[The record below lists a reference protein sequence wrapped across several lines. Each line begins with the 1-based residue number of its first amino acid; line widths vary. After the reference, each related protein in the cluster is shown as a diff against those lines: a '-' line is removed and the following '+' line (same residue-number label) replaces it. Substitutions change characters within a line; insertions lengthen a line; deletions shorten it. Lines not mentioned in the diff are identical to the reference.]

1 MAWWCADPEPLF
13 SRGRPWAC
21 GLLAAVCLGPAAVR
35 AQLPAFPGAEGFGAF
50 ASGGR
55 SGDVYHVV
63 NLSGNPATPGSLG
76 YGLRWAPATG
86 RTIVFDVSG
95 NIPLQHDYGLY
106 QPNLTIAGQ
115 TAPGDGV
122 AIVGGAFWIEKTN
135 VIVRHIGFRN
145 GVNADCLDL
154 SSNAVNIVLDH
165 VDTLFGTDENFSS
178 FGSPPDRLTFQWSAN
193 AWGLYPHSAGGL
205 WDVNRVTTHH
215 TLWAHHHMRD
225 PKARPNGLLDWI
237 NNVTFDYQIGYIMG
251 SSTTPADWKSNV
263 EGCYFICPPGN
274 IRGHIMTGA
283 TLDRNGN
290 PNFSVW
296 LTNCLFD
303 RDGDL
308 LLDGVPATWA
318 DVDGD
323 YAQLTSAV
331 ARTAGLPVATDPPL
345 LAYKKIVS
353 QAGPLRLDARHPG
366 PLRDEV
372 GEALIHSLVTTRH
385 DALTNVA
392 QTGASGGGYGTLRSR
407 PNPADTDRDGMPDYW
422 ETTLGWNPA
431 SDDHRSA
438 VPTNAFVPVG
448 YTRLEEYLQFKAM
461 PHAAMDR
468 TTASEATVLD
478 VDLHRYTQ
486 GFTNRAPVVYTLAG
500 LTTGTLTLVE
510 GHVAR
515 YQPPTNFAGRARFTF
530 GVTDG
535 DGSAWTQTFA
545 VLVSAVPL
553 PRDLVWKGDGAGNT
567 WDTNTLSFTEG
578 GSAVAVA
585 FRQDDAVTF
594 NDDGDDAPAVVL
606 TGSLRPGSL
615 TVENEARHFTFAG
628 SGALGGSAALTKR
641 GGGRLT
647 LLSNLTNSGPIA
659 LEGGTIILG
668 AATSAV
674 GRLGPGELTLS
685 GNAVLSNAWV
695 GARNPVFSTITVPEG
710 ETGTVYTSRSLLLT
724 GTLAGAGTLILV
736 SQSVT
741 GDVQLAGLADTFAGT
756 VCIRPG
762 STNPAVD
769 LMVAYGSFRGFPL
782 AAVELGPSNSLR
794 PFTTASGN
802 TIPLGALTGAAF
814 SVLGG
819 GTGGGGG
826 PATWS
831 IGGLNRDDWFGGGI
845 QSHAKL
851 IKAGTGTLTLA
862 GSSVL
867 TGATTVAAGAL
878 VVNGTLTVSR
888 VALATNT
895 LLAGRGRIGGGLVVS
910 NAATLAPGAD
920 GPGTL
925 TVSNGVTLRNTQW
938 LFDLAATP
946 TGTSDCLA
954 LQGGALALSNAQ
966 TFVFHLAEGLPAAG
980 TYLLATGGVSTAA
993 GTATFTHNLPVGSRQ
1008 SFAFATPPGQLV
1020 LHVTND
1026 PVTLLWRGTNSSAW
1040 DLSATNWL
1048 NGGAPDRF
1056 WRLDAVRFDDA
1067 ATNGS
1072 VDLTADL
1079 EPRELVVSNASR
1091 AYTFSGV
1098 GGLTGAVELVKDGSG
1113 PLTLTPYVSTRTAVT
1128 VSNSALLQLTNTA
1141 GLAAGLAVGGAG
1153 LPAGARVAS
1162 VDSATGL
1169 TLSVAAQADG
1179 TNALTFHAVQRH
1191 AGGAR
1196 VRAGVLALGNSQAN
1210 RTGLGGGPVTLD
1222 GGVLQ
1227 LSGYAGNTATD
1238 HGTFTN
1244 DLVAASAGE
1253 FRVPPRV
1260 SLEGGLSGT
1269 GTLDVVTDYVR
1280 AEFRGDWSAFAG
1292 RLNVRARTGSAEF
1305 RLGHAAGLPGA
1316 ALSLSNGVR
1325 LYTTLDNLVV
1335 PIGELAGP
1343 EGCALGAGN
1352 GSATNPT
1359 WVVGGRNSD
1368 ALFAGTISNAGVT
1381 RVVKVGTGR
1390 WTLTSSNSFSG
1401 GLVVSGGV
1409 LVVNNGAGSGTGSGP
1424 VQLAPGATL
1433 AGTGTVYGAV
1443 TLEEEAVLAPGADGI
1458 GTLNI
1463 SNVLNLAADSVTRV
1477 ELDRAAG
1484 TSDVVVCRG
1493 RASYG
1498 GTLVLSNFAGT
1509 LAAGDRFRIFDAA
1522 SRTGTFAQISGPPAR
1537 QAHWVFDP
1545 TNGEVRLV
1553 ADFVPGTAR
1562 YEARIDFTNY
1572 PHAEIL
1578 TNFPVLVRLGSHLAD
1593 FDYNTFLS
1601 PAGHDLRFRLPG
1613 TTNFL
1618 PHEMD
1623 RWDEAGE
1630 SLVWVCVP
1638 AFSNGCAVLAS
1649 WGDAGATN
1657 LPEYATNGAT
1667 WAGGYAG
1674 VWHVRGTNLTDATA
1688 RGHDAF
1694 TNSATAAA
1702 GVTAD
1707 ALSFDG
1713 LGQQARAASHADFN
1727 LASNFEVQCW
1737 FKVAAAYKPSAGNYL
1752 TLTAKELP
1760 ADFNNRNWW
1769 LALRSDGRLQW
1780 KASPGVDVTNATDL
1794 CDGQWHHAAAVHA
1807 GAAARLYVDGVE
1819 RVVDATPG
1827 TISTQTAPV
1836 VFGSEDGTARHC
1848 KGTLDEWRVSREP
1861 RSSNWVWAVYHMVAD
1876 GLGFASYGAATVTS
1890 IPLPPAPFRSVIAF
1904 PGYDR
1909 PETLTDIPLLVRLGT
1924 NLPGFSYSQLRSP
1937 DGADLRFTDEANVH
1951 VLDHE
1956 VDTWDTAGVSRIWVK
1971 VPLLSNGCSIAA
1983 TWGRADYVPPAS
1995 TTNGGVW
2002 SNGYLSVWHLRET
2015 AGAHRDASPAFA
2027 TSRFVSVAAQGV
2039 ATGIVG
2045 GCDQFS
2051 AAASHYVSLPDH
2063 GTQAAVTVEG
2073 WFFLTAR
2080 PVGNDIGLISS
2091 DPWASGVTH
2100 FKTSSNLLLKGEVN
2114 GGGFISSPTN
2124 TVAVSNWFHAA
2135 YTVAGAGGTDFRIY
2149 GNGALLGSAGGR
2161 TNNDLSDVNI
2171 AREFG
2176 GRYLNAR
2183 VDEVRISR
2191 VARSSNWLWAVHR
2204 NLASNESF
2212 VAYGAVSNQLPNTAP
2227 ALAAVTDRVAAAGV
2241 WLTVTNTASD
2251 ADEPAQA
2258 LVFTLV
2264 QGPDFATLGPTS
2276 GVWTWRPAVAQAGFT
2291 HTVRVAVTDSGWPP
2305 LGATQSFRVSVAPV
2319 GTASVAAVSATNGQ
2333 FAFRVAG
2340 DSGLDYVLEAT
2351 TDLSEWLP
2359 VAASNEATPPLSIT
2373 VPVDTQAV
2381 RRMYRLRLGP

>member
-1 MAWWCADPEPLF
+1 MAWWCAIPDTW
-13 SRGRPWAC
+13 SRGNGRQVVS
-21 GLLAAVCLGPAAVR
+21 LLAAVCLGPAAAQ

-55 SGDVYHVV
+55 SGDVYHVT

-95 NIPLQHDYGLY
+95 NIPLPHNSGLY

-122 AIVGGAFWIEKTN
+122 AIIGGAFWIEKTN

-154 SSNAVNIVLDH
+154 SSNAVDVVLDH
-165 VDTLFGTDENFSS
+165 IDALFGTDENFSS

-225 PKARPNGLLDWI
+225 PKARPNGLLDWV

-263 EGCYFICPPGN
+263 EGCYFICPAGN

-283 TLDRNGN
+283 TLDRHGN
-290 PNFSVW
+290 PNFSVYM
-296 LTNCLFD
+296 TNCLFD

-308 LLDGVPATWA
+308 VLDGVPATWA
-318 DVDGD
+318 EVDGD
-323 YAQLTSAV
+323 YRQLSNAV
-331 ARTAGLPVATDPPL
+331 ARTAGLPVTTDPPRQ
-345 LAYKKIVS
+345 AYKKIVS

-372 GEALIHSLVTTRH
+372 GEALLHSLVTLRH

-407 PNPADTDRDGMPDYW
+407 PNPLDTDRDGMPDYW

-431 SDDHRSA
+431 SDDHRAA

-468 TTASEATVLD
+468 TTSNESTALD
-478 VDLHRYTQ
+478 VDLHRYTM
-486 GFTNRAPVVYTLAG
+486 GFTNRLPVVYTLSN
-500 LTTGTLTLVE
+500 LSTGSVALVG
-510 GHVAR
+510 GHLAR
-515 YQPPTNFAGRARFTF
+515 FQPPTNFAGRARFDF
-530 GVTDG
+530 GATDG
-535 DGSAWTQTFA
+535 DGDTWTQTFA
-545 VLVSAVPL
+545 VLVSSVPL
-553 PRDLVWKGDGAGNT
+553 PRDLVWKGDGATNN
-567 WDTNTLSFTEG
+567 WDTNTLSFVEG
-578 GSAVAVA
+578 STAEPAA

-594 NDDGDDAPAVVL
+594 NDDGDEAPPVTL
-606 TGSLRPGSL
+606 LGSLRPGSI
-615 TVENEARHFTFAG
+615 TVENETKQYTFAG
-628 SGALGGSAALTKR
+628 SGVIGGQASLTKR
-641 GGGRLT
+641 GGGKLT
-647 LLSNLTNSGPIA
+647 LRSNLTNSGPIA
-659 LEGGTIILG
+659 LEGGMIVLG
-668 AATSAV
+668 SPTSAV
-674 GRLGPGELTLS
+674 GRLGPGELTIS

-695 GARNPVFSTITVPEG
+695 GARNPIFSALTVPEG
-710 ETGTVYTSRSLLLT
+710 ETGTVFTSRSLLLT
-724 GTLAGAGTLILV
+724 GTLAGAGTLVIV
-736 SQSVT
+736 SQSIT
-741 GDVQLAGLADTFAGT
+741 GDVQLAGLADAFAGT
-756 VCIRPG
+756 VRFQPG

-769 LMVAYGSFRGFPL
+769 LMVAYGQFRGFPL
-782 AAVELGPSNSLR
+782 AAVELGPSNHLR

-831 IGGLNRDDWFGGGI
+831 IGGLNRDDWFGGAI

-862 GSSVL
+862 GRSVL
-867 TGATTVAAGAL
+867 TGATTVAAGTL

-895 LLAGRGRIGGGLVVS
+895 LLAGWGRIGGGLVVS
-910 NAATLAPGAD
+910 NNATLAPGLD

-925 TVSNGVTLRNTQW
+925 TVSNGITLKNTRW
-938 LFDLAATP
+938 LFDLAASP
-946 TGTSDCLA
+946 TGTSDRLA
-954 LQGGALALSNAQ
+954 MEGGALALSNAQ
-966 TFVFHLAEGLPAAG
+966 TFVFSLAEGLPAAG
-980 TYLLATGGVSTAA
+980 TYGLVTGGVSTAA
-993 GTATFTHNLPVGSRQ
+993 GTASFTHNLPAGTRQ
-1008 SFAFATPPGQLV
+1008 SFALATPPGQLV

-1026 PVTLLWRGTNSSAW
+1026 PTTLRWRGTNSSAW
-1040 DLSATNWL
+1040 NHSATNWL
-1048 NGGAPDRF
+1048 NGVTPDRF
-1056 WRLDAVRFDDA
+1056 WRLDAVRFDDT

-1072 VDLTADL
+1072 VVLAQDV

-1091 AYTFSGV
+1091 AYVFSGA
-1098 GGLTGAVELVKDGSG
+1098 GGLTGEVAWVKAGTG
-1113 PLTLTPYVSTRTAVT
+1113 TLTVAPYVSIRESATI
-1128 VSNSALLQLTNTA
+1128 SNSAAVVITNTA
-1141 GLAAGLAVGGAG
+1141 GLAAGLGVSGTGI
-1153 LPAGARVAS
+1153 PAGARVAS

-1169 TLSVAAQADG
+1169 TLTASSTTGGLFD
-1179 TNALTFHAVQRH
+1179 LTFFAAHRH
-1191 AGGAR
+1191 TGGLR
-1196 VRAGVLALGNSQAN
+1196 VEGGVVALGNSPAN
-1210 RTGLGGGPVTLD
+1210 LTGLGGGPITLD

-1227 LSGYAGNTATD
+1227 LYGYAGSGGTD
-1238 HGTFTN
+1238 YGTFTN
-1244 DLVAASAGE
+1244 DLVVPSAGE
-1253 FRVPPRV
+1253 FRVPPRA

-1292 RLNVRARTGSAEF
+1292 RLNVRARSGGAEF

-1325 LYTTLDNLVV
+1325 LYTTLDNLVL

-1359 WVVGGRNSD
+1359 WVVGGRGTD
-1368 ALFAGTISNAGVT
+1368 AVFAGAISNAGVT
-1381 RVVKVGTGR
+1381 RVVKVGAGR
-1390 WTLTSSNSFSG
+1390 WTLTASNSFSG
-1401 GLVVSGGV
+1401 GMVVSGGV
-1409 LVVNNGAGSGTGSGP
+1409 LVVNNGSGSATG
-1424 VQLAPGATL
+1424 PGALRVAVGAGL
-1433 AGTGTVYGAV
+1433 AGTGTVYGVV
-1443 TLEEEAVLAPGADGI
+1443 TLEEEAELVPGDGGI
-1458 GTLNI
+1458 GTLTI
-1463 SNVLNLAADSVTRV
+1463 SNALNLAADSITRV
-1477 ELDRAAG
+1477 EIDRAAG
-1484 TSDVVVCRG
+1484 TCDVVVCRG

-1498 GTLVLSNFAGT
+1498 GSLIISNLAGT

-1537 QAHWVFDP
+1537 QAHWIFDP

-1553 ADFVPGTAR
+1553 SDFVPGTAR
-1562 YEARIDFTNY
+1562 YEARIEFTNY
-1572 PHAEIL
+1572 PHAGTL
-1578 TNFPVLVRLGSHLAD
+1578 TNFPALVRLGNHVPG
-1593 FDYNTFLS
+1593 FDYNSFLTADGS
-1601 PAGHDLRFRLPG
+1601 DLRFRRPG
-1613 TTNFL
+1613 DTNL
-1618 PHEMD
+1618 LNHEID

-1630 SLVWVCVP
+1630 SLVWVQIP
-1638 AFSNGCAVLAS
+1638 AFSNGCAVIAS

-1657 LPEYATNGAT
+1657 PPAHTTNGAT
-1667 WAGGYAG
+1667 WTEGYVG
-1674 VWHVRGTNLTDATA
+1674 VWHVRGTNLSDATA

-1694 TNSATAAA
+1694 TNSAAA
-1702 GVTAD
+1702 GGGITAD
-1707 ALSFDG
+1707 GLAFDG
-1713 LGQQARAASHADFN
+1713 VAQQARAAVHADFN
-1727 LASNFEVQCW
+1727 LRSNFAVQCW
-1737 FKVAAAYKPSAGNYL
+1737 FKVPAAYKPSVGNYR

-1769 LALRSDGRLQW
+1769 LGIRSEGWLQW
-1780 KASPGVDVTNATDL
+1780 KSSPGVDITNRIDL
-1794 CDGQWHHAAAVHA
+1794 CDGQWHHVAAIHA
-1807 GAAARLYVDGVE
+1807 GAAGRLYVDGVE
-1819 RVVDATPG
+1819 RVVDPTPG
-1827 TISTQTAPV
+1827 TISTQAAPV
-1836 VFGSEDGTARHC
+1836 VFGAEDGTARYF
-1848 KGTLDEWRVSREP
+1848 KGTLDEWRVSSVP
-1861 RSSNWVWAVYHMVAD
+1861 RSSNWVWAVYHTVAD
-1876 GLGFASYGAATVTS
+1876 GIGFATYGAAAVTN
-1890 IPLPPAPFRSVIAF
+1890 IPLPPSQFRSEIAF

-1909 PETLTDIPLLVRLGT
+1909 PETLTDIPLLVVLGT
-1924 NLPGFSYSQLRSP
+1924 NVPGFDYSQFRGAA
-1937 DGADLRFTDEANVH
+1937 GADLRFTDEANVH
-1951 VLDHE
+1951 ILDHE
-1956 VDTWDTAGVSRIWVK
+1956 VDVWNTAGLSRVWVK
-1971 VPLLSNGCSIAA
+1971 VPALSNGCRIAA
-1983 TWGRADYVPPAS
+1983 TWGHPGYQAPPC

-2002 SNGYLSVWHLRET
+2002 SNDYLGVWHLRET
-2015 AGAHRDASPAFA
+2015 AGPHRDSSPAFA

-2045 GCDQFS
+2045 GCDHFV
-2051 AAASHYVSLPDH
+2051 AASSHHVSLPH
-2063 GTQAAVTVEG
+2063 MGTNAAVTVEG
-2073 WFFLTAR
+2073 WFYLTA
-2080 PVGNDIGLISS
+2080 PPGGNDIGLISS
-2091 DPWASGVTH
+2091 DPWTAGVTH
-2100 FKTSSNLLLKGEVN
+2100 FKINSAYQLKGEVN
-2114 GGGFISSPTN
+2114 GGGFITSPTN
-2124 TVAVSNWFHAA
+2124 QVSMSNWFHAA

-2149 GNGALLGSAGGR
+2149 GNGGLIGAAGGR

-2171 AREFG
+2171 AREFN

-2204 NLASNESF
+2204 NLASNGAF
-2212 VAYGAVSNQLPNTAP
+2212 VAYGVVSNQYPNTAP
-2227 ALAAVTDRVAAAGV
+2227 LLAGVSDRAASAGV
-2241 WLTVTNTASD
+2241 WLVLTNAASD
-2251 ADEPAQA
+2251 ADVPAQA

-2264 QGPDFATLGPTS
+2264 QGPDFATLGPTN
-2276 GVWTWRPAVAQAGFT
+2276 GIFAWRPAVAQAAAT
-2291 HTVRVAVTDSGWPP
+2291 HTVRVAVTDSGWPA

-2319 GTASVAAVSATNGQ
+2319 GTAAVAAVSATNGQ

-2351 TDLSEWLP
+2351 TDLSQWLP
-2359 VAASNEATPPLSIT
+2359 VSASNGATPPLSIT